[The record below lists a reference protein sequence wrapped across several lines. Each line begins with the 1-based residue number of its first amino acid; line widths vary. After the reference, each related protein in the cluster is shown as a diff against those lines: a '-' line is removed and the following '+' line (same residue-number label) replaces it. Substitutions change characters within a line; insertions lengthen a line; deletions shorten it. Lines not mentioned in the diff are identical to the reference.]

1 MEFNSLNLLISH
13 LYVDFKKCSILLLF
27 RKNIAI
33 SERNQMFSKNKK
45 TLAGKEGGDPKKLL
59 TLKQPKR
66 NKKRERRYPFFHFLK
81 YRPSLRKGVDAI
93 VIIIANNIINSKL
106 YFDVVHIIVNQQINI

>member
-1 MEFNSLNLLISH
+1 MFRLMFKRRYVAAPYILSNGAGEGARRDVEFNSLNLLISH

-45 TLAGKEGGDPKKLL
+45 TLAGKEGG
-59 TLKQPKR
+59 
-66 NKKRERRYPFFHFLK
+66 
-81 YRPSLRKGVDAI
+81 
-93 VIIIANNIINSKL
+93 SKEAT
-106 YFDVVHIIVNQQINI
+106 DS

>member
-1 MEFNSLNLLISH
+1 MLSNGAGEGVRRDVEFNSLNLLISH

-59 TLKQPKR
+59 TLKQEKI
-66 NKKRERRYPFFHFLK
+66 Y
-81 YRPSLRKGVDAI
+81 S
-93 VIIIANNIINSKL
+93 
-106 YFDVVHIIVNQQINI
+106 HIIDLKGIKKEKDDIHSFIF